1 MGLMRCR
8 VGCSRIS
15 ISISINNNEGVQTL
29 DIRLRLDLR
38 LVKGA
43 LSLWIIS

>member
-1 MGLMRCR
+1 MELMRCR

-15 ISISINNNEGVQTL
+15 ISISINNEGVQTL